1 MKQIKAGKSRK
12 TSQENQENRM
22 DWQNG
27 KPILRHLQIVFS
39 NHGCLCSSVGPIIDA
54 QMKCKVFYKEK
65 FMIIQIR
72 EVLLVVRDLFLPSVY
87 DALFLIRPS
96 LNFRDG
102 RVIKNYTVN
111 FRQYFIEL
119 PFNHAYLLALI
130 HLIPAD
136 YRSRLDTSVWWTSL
150 LEAGMQASSS
160 SSVLDKAPVMS
171 RRAEGS
177 QLHLYSFAAKD
188 EVVQRCTSILGFA
201 PVFLFI
207 KSYGDGV
214 GNESPES
221 LPCEVSQLCYKGV
234 LRRIA
239 LGSTDGMCTW
249 RCSAVVVFQGLI
261 VPVGRIAL
269 GRIFNVVG
277 SIIDA
282 YMELSF
288 SSQFNTTIPIMVSKE
303 AILGVRNELS
313 LNLGSPQCSALA
325 CMYFVESHE
334 NLTYTLTYPEHVL
347 IS

>member
-1 MKQIKAGKSRK
+1 MPRLYVSVERFTQDC
-12 TSQENQENRM
+12 TF
-22 DWQNG
+22 
-27 KPILRHLQIVFS
+27 P
-39 NHGCLCSSVGPIIDA
+39 SSVSQDSPIPSS
-54 QMKCKVFYKEK
+54 KCKVFYKEK

-102 RVIKNYTVN
+102 RVIKNYTAN

-119 PFNHAYLLALI
+119 PFNHGYLFGLI
-130 HLIPAD
+130 HLIPGD
-136 YRSRLDTSVWWTSL
+136 YRSTLDTSVLS
-150 LEAGMQASSS
+150 ASQQDLWSGI
-160 SSVLDKAPVMS
+160 LIK
-171 RRAEGS
+171 
-177 QLHLYSFAAKD
+177 HCKI
-188 EVVQRCTSILGFA
+188 ILGFA

-239 LGSTDGMCTW
+239 LGSTDGICTW
-249 RCSAVVVFQGLI
+249 RCWAVVVFQGLI

-288 SSQFNTTIPIMVSKE
+288 SSQFNTTIPIRWFCPK
-303 AILGVRNELS
+303 
-313 LNLGSPQCSALA
+313 
-325 CMYFVESHE
+325 H
-334 NLTYTLTYPEHVL
+334 
-347 IS
+347 